1 MDDLE
6 QQCEEALFEVC
17 DARERYPLQ
26 CAKELENCI
35 KLTNEICMAKVLVK
49 PMKIP
54 DLPFFTNEHSTMLE
68 KNLSE
73 ATELLKT
80 QDHKLEIMIDKIDNL
95 TAVLD
100 QIKRDKIL
108 ILNLDHAYLFWLIVT
123 FIRKIL

>member
-100 QIKRDKIL
+100 QIKRDKLSNINKL
-108 ILNLDHAYLFWLIVT
+108 LWQ
-123 FIRKIL
+123 

>member
-1 MDDLE
+1 MCEDTTLYPEIDDLE
-6 QQCEEALFEVC
+6 QQCEDVLFEVC

-49 PMKIP
+49 PIKVP
-54 DLPFFTNEHSTMLE
+54 DLPPFTNKQSTMFE

-80 QDHKLEIMIDKIDNL
+80 QEHKLQIMIDKIENL
-95 TAVLD
+95 TSVLD
-100 QIKRDKIL
+100 QIKRDKLCDINKL
-108 ILNLDHAYLFWLIVT
+108 LWQ
-123 FIRKIL
+123 

>member
-6 QQCEEALFEVC
+6 QQCEDALFEVC

-49 PMKIP
+49 PIKIP
-54 DLPFFTNEHSTMLE
+54 DLPSSTNKQSAIE

-73 ATELLKT
+73 AAELLKT
-80 QDHKLEIMIDKIDNL
+80 QEHKLQIMIDKIENL

-100 QIKRDKIL
+100 QIKRDKLCNINKL
-108 ILNLDHAYLFWLIVT
+108 LWQ
-123 FIRKIL
+123 

>member
-1 MDDLE
+1 MCEETTVYSEMDDLE
-6 QQCEEALFEVC
+6 QQCEDALFEVC

-49 PMKIP
+49 PIKIP
-54 DLPFFTNEHSTMLE
+54 DLPSLTNKQSAIE

-73 ATELLKT
+73 AAELLKT
-80 QDHKLEIMIDKIDNL
+80 QEYKLLIMIDKIENL

-100 QIKRDKIL
+100 QIKRDKLCNINKL
-108 ILNLDHAYLFWLIVT
+108 LWQ
-123 FIRKIL
+123 

>member
-1 MDDLE
+1 MCEDTTVYSEMDNLE
-6 QQCEEALFEVC
+6 QQCEDALFEVC

-35 KLTNEICMAKVLVK
+35 KLTNEISMAKVLVK
-49 PMKIP
+49 PIKIP
-54 DLPFFTNEHSTMLE
+54 DLASFTNKQSTTFE

-80 QDHKLEIMIDKIDNL
+80 QEHKLQVMIDKIENL

-100 QIKRDKIL
+100 QIKRDKLCNINKL
-108 ILNLDHAYLFWLIVT
+108 LWQ
-123 FIRKIL
+123 

>member
-6 QQCEEALFEVC
+6 QQCEDAMFEVC

-49 PMKIP
+49 PIKIP
-54 DLPFFTNEHSTMLE
+54 DLSSFTNKRSTMFE
-68 KNLSE
+68 KNFSK

-80 QDHKLEIMIDKIDNL
+80 QEQKLQVMIEKIDNL
-95 TAVLD
+95 KTVLD
-100 QIKRDKIL
+100 LIKKNKSNNINKL
-108 ILNLDHAYLFWLIVT
+108 LWQ
-123 FIRKIL
+123 